1 MLRGVAS
8 LEGGATLR
16 GAAAARPEG
25 GEEDDQSTL
34 RPSSFSPLQRSA
46 PSVERPMSELS
57 TLHPYDPAFV
67 VRYVAAAKGELAAGD
82 LLPTATAWAE
92 REIDRVRL
100 GYARAE
106 TGNEAGA
113 NAVSYGLARMLGAVE
128 PVFFIPGLGFTQ
140 LEAKVDRGIGM
151 LLRPPSRL
159 FGDAGLETIVARAMP
174 IRLDA
179 SGGIMG
185 GAFMP
190 PAQMPRFRDL
200 LEQRMDR
207 LARRMAEAELDA
219 PAFIGILF
227 EVSSYAADLGLGLIE
242 AADAFAP
249 GVQASE
255 PPGMRLIAPDRKR
268 LDRDLRRRLEEAS
281 RPPKQPGLI

>member
-1 MLRGVAS
+1 
-8 LEGGATLR
+8 
-16 GAAAARPEG
+16 
-25 GEEDDQSTL
+25 
-34 RPSSFSPLQRSA
+34 
-46 PSVERPMSELS
+46 MSELA

-67 VRYVAAAKGELAAGD
+67 TRFVAAVKGELTAGE
-82 LLPTATAWAE
+82 LLPGLPAWAE

-128 PVFFIPGLGFTQ
+128 PVFFVPGLGFTQ
-140 LEAKVDRGIGM
+140 LEAKFDRGIGM

-159 FGDAGLETIVARAMP
+159 FGDAGLETIAARAMP

-179 SGGIMG
+179 TSGGIMG

-190 PAQMPRFRDL
+190 PAQTPRFRDL
-200 LEQRMDR
+200 LEQRLDR

-219 PAFIGILF
+219 PAFLGILL
-227 EVSSYAADLGLGLIE
+227 EASAYAADRGLGLYE
-242 AADAFAP
+242 AADVVVP
-249 GVQASE
+249 GVAASE
-255 PPGMRLIAPDRKR
+255 PPGLRLVAPDRNR
-268 LDRDLRRRLEEAS
+268 LERDLRRRLEAAA
-281 RPPKQPGLI
+281 RPPKEPGLLARMLRRGVTAPRADDAEDGRRWRGNNDVTPPPEPMPEGLDAVGESRE